1 MQSLRQETNIP
12 VLPVRVDKDKVSRAN
27 AVTGML
33 EAGRV
38 AIPSNAQWLGPF
50 LDELGVFPNGAHDD
64 QVDAFVGVLRQAMRQ
79 DLATL
84 GGPQVHDL
92 IGAGRRNG
100 ANPLGLDPDDPKY
113 WDR

>member
-1 MQSLRQETNIP
+1 
-12 VLPVRVDKDKVSRAN
+12 VDKDKVSRAN

-38 AIPSNAQWLGPF
+38 SIPSNAQWLGPF
-50 LDELGVFPNGAHDD
+50 LDELGMFPNGAHDD

-79 DLATL
+79 GLASL
-84 GGPQVHDL
+84 GAEVHDL
-92 IGAGRRNG
+92 IGVGRRNG
-100 ANPLGLDPDDPKY
+100 NNPLGLDLNDPKY